1 MQAAAT
7 KQLMSDTIKKQS
19 DEKKKILELVSLQK
33 SKIETLEGQLQRSQ
47 QSNTNLRDPLGIV
60 KEGANV
66 QQLSVELA
74 NYKNLYN

>member
-33 SKIETLEGQLQRSQ
+33 SKIETLEGQL
-47 QSNTNLRDPLGIV
+47 
-60 KEGANV
+60 
-66 QQLSVELA
+66 
-74 NYKNLYN
+74 